1 MEITKKLDV
10 KTELLEE
17 NSKLIEAMEL
27 DIQHLINEQE
37 NIKVCILDI
46 YMKLLNCTVYFTPV
60 LLETCQMSWNWG
72 LFVLPSLKLI
82 HKTLT
87 YQMNIGIIW
96 FGC

>member
-46 YMKLLNCTVYFTPV
+46 Y
-60 LLETCQMSWNWG
+60 
-72 LFVLPSLKLI
+72 I
-82 HKTLT
+82 
-87 YQMNIGIIW
+87 
-96 FGC
+96 